1 MVVFKDEQGRDL
13 GGEPDWGAW
22 KSLRTVEEGDD
33 VAMVCRKYTERELAA
48 MAERERE
55 RRVAEQAPIALSLM
69 VCAANLPDEQALQV
83 EALYPDWSPDASYEA
98 GDVRRYADEL
108 WRCRQAHRAQP
119 TWTPDQAHSLWGR
132 IVPPGEI
139 EEWRQPVPGEFDG
152 YTQGQKVTH
161 NGKTWEST
169 FAGLNVW
176 EPGAVGTETLW
187 KEVL

>member
-1 MVVFKDEQGRDL
+1 MIIYEDGQGRDL

-22 KSLRTVEEGDD
+22 DSLMTCMRGDD
-33 VAMVCRKYTERELAA
+33 VAMVCRKYTERELAVI
-48 MAERERE
+48 AERERE
-55 RRVAEQAPIALSLM
+55 RRMAEQMPTAMTLM

-119 TWTPDQAHSLWGR
+119 TWTPDRAHGLWGR

-139 EEWRQPVPGEFDG
+139 EEWRQPQPGVFDG
-152 YTQGQKVTH
+152 YEKGQRVTH
-161 NGKTWEST
+161 DGRTWEST
-169 FAGLNVW
+169 FDGLNVW
-176 EPGAVGTETLW
+176 EPGAAGTENVW
-187 KEVL
+187 KEVV